1 MVKLRE
7 WVLRLWG
14 SLRPTRRDGELEQE
28 LRLHLELAAEDER
41 RRSNSTGDCRRAS
54 VIRCG
59 GVAQTMEVLRDQ
71 RGLPWF
77 DDLVT
82 DMRYAARAL
91 LRAPGF
97 TLVALVVLSLGIG
110 ATTALFSVINAVMLR
125 PLPYPDSDKL
135 VRVWSAMPANG
146 VPRSGS
152 ALPDFR
158 VWRAENRSF
167 ENMGA
172 YHGTVY
178 NLAGVDPP
186 ERLEGT
192 RITASLWTVLK
203 AQPARGA
210 LFSADAQEWGRHRV
224 VVLSDGL
231 WQRRFGGDPAIV
243 GRTILLNGQPFTVAA
258 VMPRSFQFPHSGNEV
273 WTPIAY
279 APGDNMDTRNNRF
292 VDVLGRLKPGVT
304 AHQAQ
309 SDLAVLA
316 ARLRREEPMNASVG
330 VASLGW
336 KETVVGDA
344 RSTLMLLLGAVA
356 FVLLIACTNVAN
368 LVLARS
374 LAREQELSVRVA
386 LGAGRGRLMRQL
398 LTENLLLAS
407 IGAAAGLGLAYALIR
422 ALPTLGPVG
431 LPRLQEVR
439 LDGLV
444 VSVAA
449 GLAVISG
456 VAFGMWPARYAGGVG
471 VTGHLKE
478 ATRTITGGR
487 NRVRMRS
494 LLVIAEVSLSL
505 VLLIG
510 AGLLIVSLERLSQ
523 IDPGFQPD
531 HLLTANI
538 NLPTAR
544 YGTPERI
551 EAFIGQALEG
561 VSAVPGVRAAAITTA
576 LPLSGGEWGK
586 YVTLDG
592 RPTPPSLTQVPMI
605 KHRQITPDYFRAI
618 GANLRRGRALTDRD
632 RPPQAGVAV
641 INETMARRFWPDGD
655 PLGTRISLFP
665 PRSLVAGDLPKDFP
679 EFPWLTVVGVVEDLR
694 QDGLDQQVN
703 PEVFIPLAQAG
714 EEAIAFGS
722 FYLVVRTTADPLSY
736 QRSVEGAVHRLD
748 RNLPV
753 ADIRTMVSRLSDSL
767 GQRRFAMRLL
777 TALAAVALVI
787 VIAGLYG
794 VMAYTVSQ
802 RRIELGIRAALGA
815 TAGDLMRLVLSQGMR
830 VTAIG
835 ICLGL
840 CVAAALS
847 QFLSKQ
853 LFHVQAIDP
862 LIYFSTSMLVVVVAA
877 LACGMP
883 SIQAAR
889 VDPVTTLH
897 NE

>member
-1 MVKLRE
+1 MARLRE
-7 WVLRLWG
+7 WVNRLWG
-14 SLRPTRRDGELEQE
+14 SLRPSHRDAEFEQE

-41 RRSNSTGDCRRAS
+41 RRSNSTKGSRRAS

-59 GVAQTMEVLRDQ
+59 GVAQTMDVLRDQ
-71 RGLPWF
+71 RGLPWL

-82 DMRYAARAL
+82 DIRYAARAL
-91 LRAPGF
+91 LRTPGF
-97 TLVALVVLSLGIG
+97 TIVAVIVLSLGIG

-125 PLPYPDSDKL
+125 PLPYPDSNKL
-135 VRVWSAMPANG
+135 VRVWSAMPTNG
-146 VPRSGS
+146 LPRSGS

-167 ENMGA
+167 EDMGA
-172 YHGTVY
+172 YHAMVY

-186 ERLEGT
+186 ERLQGT
-192 RITASLWTVLK
+192 RITASIWTVLK

-231 WQRRFGGDPAIV
+231 WQRRFGGDQTIV
-243 GRTILLNGQPFTVAA
+243 GRTILLNGQPFAVAA
-258 VMPRSFQFPHSGNEV
+258 VMPRSFQFPGPSNEV

-292 VDVLGRLKPGVT
+292 VDVLGRLKSGVT
-304 AHQAQ
+304 TRQAQ
-309 SDLAVLA
+309 SDLAMIA
-316 ARLRREEPMNASVG
+316 ARLRQQEPMNASVD

-336 KETVVGDA
+336 KETLVGDA
-344 RSTLMLLLGAVA
+344 GSTLLLLLGAVT

-368 LVLARS
+368 LVLARA
-374 LAREQELSVRVA
+374 LTRQQELSVRVA

-422 ALPTLGPVG
+422 LLPTLGPVG

-456 VAFGMWPARYAGGVG
+456 VAFGMWPARYAGGIG
-471 VTGHLKE
+471 VAGHLKE
-478 ATRTITGGR
+478 STRTIAGGR
-487 NRVRMRS
+487 NRFRMRS

-510 AGLLIVSLERLSQ
+510 AGLLIVSLGRLSR

-538 NLPTAR
+538 NLPVAR

-551 EAFIGQALEG
+551 GAFIGQALEG
-561 VSAVPGVRAAAITTA
+561 VSAVPGVQAAAITTA

-586 YVTLDG
+586 YVTIDG
-592 RPTPPSLTQVPMI
+592 RPTPPSLTLVPMI

-618 GANLRRGRALTDRD
+618 GATLRRGRAFTDWD
-632 RPPQAGVAV
+632 RPPQAGVAI

-655 PLGTRISLFP
+655 PLGKRISLFP
-665 PRSLVAGDLPKDFP
+665 PRSLVVSDLPKDFP

-694 QDGLDQQVN
+694 QNGLEQEVN
-703 PEVFIPLAQAG
+703 PEVFIPVAEAG

-753 ADIRTMVSRLSDSL
+753 ADARTMESRLSDSL

-777 TALAAVALVI
+777 AALATVALVL

-802 RRIELGIRAALGA
+802 RSMEFGIRAALGA
-815 TAGDLMRLVLSQGMR
+815 TAGDLMRLVLSQGLR
-830 VTAIG
+830 LTAIG
-835 ICLGL
+835 VCLGL

-889 VDPVTTLH
+889 VDLVTTLH
-897 NE
+897 NG

>member
-1 MVKLRE
+1 MATLRE
-7 WVLRLWG
+7 WANRLWQ
-14 SLRPTRRDGELEQE
+14 SLRPSRRDAGLEQE

-41 RRSNSTGDCRRAS
+41 RRTNSTGDARRAA
-54 VIRCG
+54 VIRFG
-59 GVAQTMEVLRDQ
+59 AVAQTMEALRDQ

-77 DDLVT
+77 DDLVA
-82 DMRYAARAL
+82 DLRYAARAL
-91 LRAPGF
+91 LRTPGF
-97 TLVALVVLSLGIG
+97 TLVAVVVLALGVG
-110 ATTALFSVINAVMLR
+110 ATTALFSVINAVLLR

-135 VRVWSAMPANG
+135 VRVWSAMPTNG

-158 VWRAENRSF
+158 AWRGENHSF
-167 ENMGA
+167 EEMGA
-172 YHGTVY
+172 YHGMVY

-186 ERLEGT
+186 ERLQGT
-192 RITASLWTVLK
+192 RVTASLWTVLK
-203 AQPARGA
+203 VQPARGV

-224 VVLSDGL
+224 VVLSNGL
-231 WQRRFGGDPAIV
+231 WERRFGGDPAMV

-258 VMPRSFQFPHSGNEV
+258 IMPRWFQFPRPGNEV
-273 WTPIAY
+273 WTPMAY
-279 APGDNMDTRNNRF
+279 APGDVMDTRNNRF
-292 VDVLGRLKPGVT
+292 VDILGRLKPGVT
-304 AHQAQ
+304 VNQAQ

-316 ARLRREEPMNASVG
+316 ARLRQQEPMNANVD
-330 VASLGW
+330 VASTGW
-336 KETVVGDA
+336 KETIVGDA

-368 LVLARS
+368 LVLARALS
-374 LAREQELSVRVA
+374 RQQELSVRVA

-407 IGAAAGLGLAYALIR
+407 IGAAAGLGLADAVIR
-422 ALPTLGPVG
+422 ALPTVGPVG
-431 LPRLQEVR
+431 LPRLHEVR

-449 GLAVISG
+449 GLAVMSG
-456 VAFGMWPARYAGGVG
+456 VAFGIWPARYAGGVR
-471 VTGHLKE
+471 VAGHLKE
-478 ATRTITGGR
+478 STSTSTGGR
-487 NRVRMRS
+487 SRVRARS

-510 AGLLIVSLERLSQ
+510 AGLLIVSLERLSR

-538 NLPTAR
+538 NLPAAR

-551 EAFIGQALEG
+551 GAFIRQTLEG
-561 VSAVPGVRAAAITTA
+561 VSAVPGVQAAAITTA
-576 LPLSGGEWGK
+576 LPLGGGDWGK
-586 YVTLDG
+586 FVTIDG
-592 RPTPPSLTQVPMI
+592 QPAPPSLPQVPMI
-605 KHRQITPDYFRAI
+605 QHRQITTDYFRAI
-618 GANLRRGRALTDRD
+618 GATLRRGRALTDRD

-641 INETMARRFWPDGD
+641 INETMARRFWPDED
-655 PLGTRISLFP
+655 PLGKRISLFP
-665 PRSLVAGDLPKDFP
+665 PQSLVAAALPKDFP
-679 EFPWLTVVGVVEDLR
+679 GFPWLTVVGIVEDLR

-703 PEVFIPLAQAG
+703 PEAFIPLARAG

-736 QRSVEGAVHRLD
+736 QRSIESAVHQLD

-753 ADIRTMVSRLSDSL
+753 ADVQTMESRLSDSL
-767 GQRRFAMRLL
+767 GQRRFAMRLFA
-777 TALAAVALVI
+777 ALAAVALVL

-802 RRIELGIRAALGA
+802 RRSELGIRAALGA
-815 TAGDLMRLVLSQGMR
+815 TAGDLMRLVLSQGLR

-835 ICLGL
+835 VCLG
-840 CVAAALS
+840 VFGAATLS
-847 QFLSKQ
+847 RFLSRQ
-853 LFHVQAIDP
+853 LFQVQATDP
-862 LIYFSTSMLVVVVAA
+862 VIYLATSLLVMVVAA
-877 LACGMP
+877 LACGIP

-897 NE
+897 NQ